1 MTRTLIASVQSR
13 RTSTR
18 SRPSARS
25 SDSREM
31 HVLVELSYT
40 TCAVVKALFWSLVR
54 TVVRA
59 PRKDVRGEVVLVT
72 GAGSGLGRLMSVAF
86 AERGA
91 VVVGWD
97 VNDSANGHT
106 ADIVRAAGGR
116 MHVYTCDVRYV
127 TIYVGR
133 FYNFTLYQQNICGMQ
148 ERTTCSATVFRLI
161 DSRFAAQ
168 LVTWWTGQF
177 LIKHGLVIIQYI
189 ANTPYVG
196 VITDMYQ
203 NSLGR

>member
-25 SDSREM
+25 GDSREM

-54 TVVRA
+54 TVVGA

-72 GAGSGLGRLMSVAF
+72 GAGSGLGRLLSVAF
-86 AERGA
+86 AQRGA

-97 VNDSANGHT
+97 VNDSANGRT

-127 TIYVGR
+127 AIYVG
-133 FYNFTLYQQNICGMQ
+133 TK
-148 ERTTCSATVFRLI
+148 CSATVFRLLDI
-161 DSRFAAQ
+161 RFAAQ
-168 LVTWWTGQF
+168 LVTRWTGQF
-177 LIKHGLVIIQYI
+177 LIKHGLVLIQYV
-189 ANTPYVG
+189 ANTSYVG
-196 VITDMYQ
+196 VLTYMYQ
-203 NSLGR
+203 NSLGRQ

>member
-1 MTRTLIASVQSR
+1 MCVRGTTLCMDRSTVQ
-13 RTSTR
+13 TVTA
-18 SRPSARS
+18 ARS

-40 TCAVVKALFWSLVR
+40 TCAVVKALFWSMVR
-54 TVVRA
+54 TVVGA

-72 GAGSGLGRLMSVAF
+72 GAGSGLGRLLSVAF
-86 AERGA
+86 AQRGA

-133 FYNFTLYQQNICGMQ
+133 FFNDTAKEQRKQCRQNTNKIFNGMQ
-148 ERTTCSATVFRLI
+148 ERTKCSATVFRLLNR
-161 DSRFAAQ
+161 RFAAQ
-168 LVTWWTGQF
+168 LVT
-177 LIKHGLVIIQYI
+177 
-189 ANTPYVG
+189 
-196 VITDMYQ
+196 
-203 NSLGR
+203 